1 MGSKERR
8 EREKEDRR
16 RQILGAARHLLFDK
30 GLNGTTVNKIAKMAE
45 LSVGLIYFYFKSK
58 EEIYIALQEEG
69 LEILHTL
76 IRDKAARDDSCEARL
91 HCIADAY
98 FEFSET
104 YKDYFDILNYFLTSP
119 ERLFPANLK
128 QQIDGHG
135 NRILSI
141 LDDVIQWGMERKEI
155 AVATP
160 RHVSIM
166 FWSAIH
172 GYLQLKKLRET
183 ILHSVDYR
191 TLYRENVNRFIE
203 SIKKS
208 NP

>member
-16 RQILGAARHLLFDK
+16 RQILNAARHLLFDK

-58 EEIYIALQEEG
+58 EEIYAALQEEG
-69 LEILHTL
+69 LEILYIL
-76 IRDKAARDDSCEARL
+76 IQDRASTEDTCAVRLKNISEA
-91 HCIADAY
+91 Y
-98 FEFSET
+98 YEFSEK

-119 ERLFPANLK
+119 ERLFPQNLK
-128 QQIDGHG
+128 RQIDAHG
-135 NRILSI
+135 NKILSI
-141 LDDVIQWGMERKEI
+141 LDDVIISGCEKGEI
-155 AVATP
+155 TVESP

-166 FWSAIH
+166 FWSIIH
-172 GYLQLKKLRET
+172 GYLQFRKLRET

-191 TLYRENVNRFIE
+191 TLYRENVNRFIK
-203 SIKKS
+203 SIT
-208 NP
+208 